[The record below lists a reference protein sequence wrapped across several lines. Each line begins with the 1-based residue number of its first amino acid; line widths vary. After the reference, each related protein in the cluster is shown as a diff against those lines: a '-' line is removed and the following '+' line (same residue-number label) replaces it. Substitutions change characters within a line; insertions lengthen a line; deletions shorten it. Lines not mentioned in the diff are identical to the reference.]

1 MSSSDQALVA
11 PKKLTGTATRGIS
24 LIAAGSAQFAGQAL
38 GILVAVLVSYLIA
51 RRMGVGAEAD
61 AFLLGRRLVTS
72 LTEALSQV
80 VGVVFIPLVA
90 ARAAAG
96 VSLWRIL
103 GQSGGA
109 ALALGAALATAI
121 AFTASDIVVS
131 LAPEFG
137 PDTKALASQVVIIL
151 ALSLPATVA
160 AMAFSAYCN
169 VRGRFGAPTVIRQLP
184 RAAVALALLFG
195 GGALA
200 LQAAAA
206 YTITFFG
213 VATLTLILALGLGA
227 QHQTDMP
234 TKSVPTAVGR
244 RGASAILLTFGALAC
259 IWLETAVA
267 ASLGSGSLAML
278 DFSQRLGAL
287 CGNTLAMAL
296 ALVAFADLSRRAAAG
311 AKADLGRRFR
321 NSTLIGISLLIPVQL
336 GFFLNAGSVV
346 DIIIAHDQ
354 IGADTIATMTEL
366 VRWMALA
373 PLGAFVARMMLVRLL
388 AEDGLP
394 IVRLVG
400 LGMALDFGS
409 RWLMFTVLTPILG
422 LVGIPIA
429 LILSPAVPVIFLA
442 IMLRRRHVYA
452 GNGAFR
458 AARPMMAAAVL
469 GSAGILAGA
478 AAGPWLFGLLQP
490 LAGNIEKLDS
500 VTQLFASGMFGLLA
514 LGAGMKLFGVKLRP
528 K

>member
-1 MSSSDQALVA
+1 MSTSDQALVA
-11 PKKLTGTATRGIS
+11 PQKFKGKPSRSTS

-38 GILVAVLVSYLIA
+38 GILIAVLVSYLIA
-51 RRMGVGAEAD
+51 RRMGVGADAD

-96 VSLWRIL
+96 ASLWRIL

-109 ALALGAALATAI
+109 ALALGASMAI
-121 AFTASDIVVS
+121 AIALTAPAIVAS
-131 LAPEFG
+131 LAPEFD
-137 PDTKALASQVVIIL
+137 PDTKALASRVVVIL

-160 AMAFSAYCN
+160 AMAFTAYCN
-169 VRGRFGAPTVIRQLP
+169 VHGRFGAPTVIRQLP
-184 RAAVALALLFG
+184 RAAVALALLLG

-200 LQAAAA
+200 VQAAAA

-213 VATLTLILALGLGA
+213 VATLTLMLAFSLGA
-227 QHQTDMP
+227 QHQPDPQAKPVT
-234 TKSVPTAVGR
+234 TAVGR
-244 RGASAILLTFGALAC
+244 RGMSAILLTFGALAC
-259 IWLETAVA
+259 IWLETAIA
-267 ASLGSGSLAML
+267 AGLGSGSLAML

-311 AKADLGRRFR
+311 ETADLGRRFR
-321 NSTLIGISLLIPVQL
+321 NATWVGISLLVPVQL
-336 GFFLNAGSVV
+336 GFMVNAGAVI

-354 IGADTIATMTEL
+354 ISAQTIATMTEL
-366 VRWMALA
+366 MRWMTLA
-373 PLGAFVARMMLVRLL
+373 PLSAFVGRMMLVRLL

-400 LGMALDFGS
+400 VGMALDFAS
-409 RWLMFTVLTPILG
+409 RFVLFSILTPTMG

-429 LILSPAVPVIFLA
+429 LAVSPAVPVTFLA
-442 IMLRRRHVYA
+442 LVLRRRRVYA
-452 GNGAFR
+452 GNGAWR
-458 AARPMMAAAVL
+458 AARPMMAAAML

-478 AAGPWLFGLLQP
+478 ALAPWLFEILTP
-490 LAGNIEKLDS
+490 LAGHLGKLDS
-500 VTQLFASGMFGLLA
+500 VVQIVASGAMGLAA
-514 LGAGMKLFGVKLRP
+514 LGAGIKMFGVKLRP
-528 K
+528 Q